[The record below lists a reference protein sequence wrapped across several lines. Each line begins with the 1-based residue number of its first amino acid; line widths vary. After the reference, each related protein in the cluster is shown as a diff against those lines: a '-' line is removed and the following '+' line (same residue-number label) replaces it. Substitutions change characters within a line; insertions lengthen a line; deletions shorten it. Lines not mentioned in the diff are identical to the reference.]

1 MLYKRLI
8 DLLSHGNY
16 SLYDPLE
23 MLPENKNYFR
33 KILRDFM
40 SNYRLNPELFPESIW
55 ETEGA

>member
-1 MLYKRLI
+1 
-8 DLLSHGNY
+8 
-16 SLYDPLE
+16 

-40 SNYRLNPELFPESIW
+40 RNYRFNPELFPESIW